1 MEEIYNIID
10 YYSKKNMLL
19 DKKAILAIIKILFL
33 ENNIDNKYKIKVYN
47 KFFLLNKKN
56 VLASFDYESIQVYL
70 SRLKSVILNENNDRK
85 NIFSLE
91 EELNNYENF
100 VFKNTYILQIIM
112 HEMEHLLQFEGKIDY
127 YKQIEKDFM
136 YIEKNFVLSL
146 IKILKVKNVSP
157 IIKKA
162 QFRILK
168 QLYDDNYDLSFIER
182 MTEIYS
188 MEKTSSLINTYYQDS
203 NKLIDLNNLLLLNV
217 KMRPYKNEKDIPT
230 ERFFS
235 NIGRLEDYLNVDKN
249 NLSSDERFRYG
260 LEIDV
265 NDFINNK
272 ILLTLS
278 KKRK

>member
-1 MEEIYNIID
+1 M
-10 YYSKKNMLL
+10 
-19 DKKAILAIIKILFL
+19 
-33 ENNIDNKYKIKVYN
+33 
-47 KFFLLNKKN
+47 
-56 VLASFDYESIQVYL
+56 
-70 SRLKSVILNENNDRK
+70 KSVILNENNDRK

-203 NKLIDLNNLLLLNV
+203 KKLINLNNLLLLNV
-217 KMRPYKNEKDIPT
+217 KMRPYKNEKDNPT

-235 NIGRLEDYLNVDKN
+235 NIGRLEDYLNVDRN

-272 ILLTLS
+272 VLLTLS